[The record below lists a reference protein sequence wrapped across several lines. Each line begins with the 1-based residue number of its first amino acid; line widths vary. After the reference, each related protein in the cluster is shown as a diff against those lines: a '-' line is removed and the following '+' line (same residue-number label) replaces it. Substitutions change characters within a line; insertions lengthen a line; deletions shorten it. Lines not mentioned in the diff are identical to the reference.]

1 MIPIVHDAP
10 VPCALVAGLILV
22 AGEALIDL
30 VPDSESAESLAAHP
44 GGGPFNAARTIGRLE
59 RPVAYL
65 GRLSRDHFGQRME
78 ALLAEDDVRLDAIV
92 HTDEPTTLAL
102 ADVDPQG
109 VARYRFYTEGTA
121 AAGLTAQEALAA
133 RPDEVE
139 IVHVGTLALV
149 LEPVAS
155 ALEAVIER
163 LSGHAMIVIDPNIR
177 PDIITDPDGYR
188 ARLARVLARSHVVKV
203 SEEDLDWLAPG
214 RRSVDAMRDLL
225 DSGPSVGL
233 LTRGPSGA
241 LVVTRTAEVAVPAPR
256 TKVVD
261 TIGAGDAFGGGF
273 VAWWHARGLG
283 REDLG
288 VIDTVVQA
296 TEFAC
301 LVAARTCARPGAS
314 PPHLSELDPGLLG

>member
-1 MIPIVHDAP
+1 
-10 VPCALVAGLILV
+10 VAGVILV

-30 VPDSESAESLAAHP
+30 VPTSETIDALAAHP
-44 GGGPFNAARTIGRLE
+44 GGGPFNAARTIARLE

-65 GRLSRDHFGQRME
+65 GRLSRDRFGQRLE
-78 ALLAEDDVRLDAIV
+78 ALLAEDGVRLDAIV

-102 ADVDPQG
+102 ADVDELG

-121 AAGLTAQEALAA
+121 AAGLTSEAALAA
-133 RPDEVE
+133 RPDEVQ
-139 IVHVGTLALV
+139 IVHAGTLGLA
-149 LEPVAS
+149 LEPAAS

-163 LSGHAMIVIDPNIR
+163 LSGHAMVFVDPNVR
-177 PDIITDPDGYR
+177 PDIIPDAGAYR
-188 ARLARVLARSHVVKV
+188 KRLARVLSHSHVLKV

-214 RRSVDAMRDLL
+214 RRSSDAVRELL
-225 DSGPSVGL
+225 AGGPSVGL

-241 LVVTRTAEVAVPAPR
+241 LVITIDAEVAVPSPR
-256 TKVVD
+256 TNVVD

-283 REDLG
+283 RDDLSDL
-288 VIDTVVQA
+288 DTVAAA

-301 LVAARTCARPGAS
+301 LIAARTCERPGAS
-314 PPHLSELDPGLLG
+314 PPHLSELEAGALD

>member
-1 MIPIVHDAP
+1 
-10 VPCALVAGLILV
+10 VAGVILV

-30 VPDSESAESLAAHP
+30 VPASETIDALAAHP

-65 GRLSRDHFGQRME
+65 GRLSRDRFGQRLE
-78 ALLAEDDVRLDAIV
+78 ALLAQDGVRLDAIV

-102 ADVDPQG
+102 ADVDELG

-121 AAGLTAQEALAA
+121 AAGLTPEAALAA

-139 IVHVGTLALV
+139 IVHAGTLGLV
-149 LEPVAS
+149 LEPAAS
-155 ALEAVIER
+155 ALEAVIAR
-163 LSGHAMIVIDPNIR
+163 FSGHAMVFVDPNVR
-177 PDIITDPDGYR
+177 PDVIPEAGAYR
-188 ARLARVLARSHVVKV
+188 ERLARVLSHSHVLKV

-214 RRSVDAMRDLL
+214 RRSVDAVRELL
-225 DSGPSVGL
+225 AGGPSVGL

-241 LVVTRTAEVAVPAPR
+241 LVITNDGEVAVPSPR
-256 TKVVD
+256 TKVGD

-283 REDLG
+283 REDLAD
-288 VIDTVVQA
+288 VHAVAAAAV
-296 TEFAC
+296 FAC
-301 LVAARTCARPGAS
+301 LIAARTCERPGAS
-314 PPHLSELDPGLLG
+314 PPHLSELDAGVLG

>member
-1 MIPIVHDAP
+1 MGGV
-10 VPCALVAGLILV
+10 ILV

-30 VPDSESAESLAAHP
+30 VPSSAAIDGLAAHP

-65 GRLSRDHFGQRME
+65 GRLSRDRFGKRME
-78 ALLAEDDVRLDAIV
+78 ALLAEDGVRLDSIV
-92 HTDEPTTLAL
+92 HTDDPTTLAL
-102 ADVDPQG
+102 ADVDEQG

-121 AAGLTAQEALAA
+121 AAGLTPEAALAA
-133 RPDEVE
+133 RPDDVQ
-139 IVHVGTLALV
+139 IVHAGTLGLV
-149 LEPVAS
+149 LEPLAS

-163 LSGHAMIVIDPNIR
+163 LSRHAMIFIDPNIR
-177 PDIITDPDGYR
+177 PAVIPDAEAYR
-188 ARLARVLARSHVVKV
+188 ARLRRVLAMSHVLKV

-214 RRSVDAMRDLL
+214 RRSVDAVRELL
-225 DSGPSVGL
+225 DGGPAVGL

-241 LVVTRTAEVAVPAPR
+241 LVITRTAEVAVPSPR

-283 REDLG
+283 RDDFG
-288 VIDTVVQA
+288 HIDSAVAA
-296 TEFAC
+296 TEYAC

-314 PPHLSELDPGLLG
+314 PPRLAELEAGVLG